1 MPYLLFLKR
10 FMTASLGVGWGIF
23 LLIYPA
29 YAQEASGLSANIIPC
44 IPQENR
50 QPISQIIPISET
62 EFQGQTYHL
71 LSVYFSSDP
80 HPSNLIIASTYD
92 SCQEVF
98 YNPMGD
104 AIALSQVVPQE
115 VAQQLTLGR
124 YQREIERIGLD
135 AFQQQVSQSA
145 PSRESVTWAEE
156 EVWAL
161 QQLGIEIPSNVQV
174 SPP

>member
-1 MPYLLFLKR
+1 MRYLLFLKR
-10 FMTASLGVGWGIF
+10 FITASIGVGWGLI
-23 LLIYPA
+23 LLVHPV
-29 YAQEASGLSANIIPC
+29 YAQEFSSVPSNILPC

-50 QPISQIIPISET
+50 QPISQVLPISQT
-62 EFQGQTYHL
+62 EYQGQTYHL
-71 LSVYFSSDP
+71 LSVYFSADP
-80 HPSNLIIASTYD
+80 RPSSLVIASTYD

-104 AIALSQVVPQE
+104 AIALSRVVPQD

-124 YQREIERIGLD
+124 YQKEIEQIGID
-135 AFQQQVSQSA
+135 AFRQQVTQSA
-145 PSRESVTWAEE
+145 SSNAVVTWAEE

-174 SPP
+174 SP